1 MSYNKAIRVLKKD
14 PKMRK
19 IVSHVGECKITVVQN
34 KYEALV
40 NAIVTQQ
47 ISDAAGRAIINRF
60 KMRYRN
66 RFPKP
71 IQVINTSD
79 ADLRK
84 IGLSKMKIQYI
95 RGISELIYSKQINFR
110 KFTKMNDEDIISE
123 LIKIRGIGRWTAEMF
138 LIFGLDRLDVLP
150 VGDLGLR
157 NGIRKMYFEKTNPNE
172 SDLLEIAEK

>member
-1 MSYNKAIRVLKKD
+1 MLYNKAIRVLKKD

-19 IVSHVGECKITVVQN
+19 IVSHVGECKIRVVQN
-34 KYEALV
+34 RYEALV

-47 ISDAAGRAIINRF
+47 ISDAAGRSILNRF
-60 KMRYRN
+60 KMKYRN

-95 RGISELIYSKQINFR
+95 RGISELIYSKQIDFR
-110 KFTKMNDEDIISE
+110 RFTK
-123 LIKIRGIGRWTAEMF
+123 
-138 LIFGLDRLDVLP
+138 
-150 VGDLGLR
+150 
-157 NGIRKMYFEKTNPNE
+157 
-172 SDLLEIAEK
+172 